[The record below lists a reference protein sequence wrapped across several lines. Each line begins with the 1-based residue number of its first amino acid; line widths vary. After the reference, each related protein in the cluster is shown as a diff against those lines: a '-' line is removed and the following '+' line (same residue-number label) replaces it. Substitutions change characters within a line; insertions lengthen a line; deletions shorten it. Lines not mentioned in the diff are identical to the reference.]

1 MRAAARFATIAVKV
15 AVPDNAADSLASAQ
29 RLVERDMGAQ
39 QVLACSASKAS
50 RLASGTSK

>member
-15 AVPDNAADSLASAQ
+15 AVLDNAADSLASAQ

-39 QVLACSASKAS
+39 QVLACSASRAS